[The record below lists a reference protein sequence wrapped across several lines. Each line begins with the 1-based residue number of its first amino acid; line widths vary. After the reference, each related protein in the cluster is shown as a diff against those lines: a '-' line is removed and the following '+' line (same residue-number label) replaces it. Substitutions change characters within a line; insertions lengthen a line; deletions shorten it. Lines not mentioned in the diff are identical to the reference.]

1 MGNKVE
7 SKKKNDEKHAFKAEE
22 WAEKVVAEAQEM
34 DAIENGIAQILTQ
47 IEDILQIQAGE
58 NGIDATI
65 HKIDK
70 HMGKAL
76 FREELRE
83 EVYA

>member
-1 MGNKVE
+1 
-7 SKKKNDEKHAFKAEE
+7 
-22 WAEKVVAEAQEM
+22 M